1 MLFREVILARLFLVF
16 ERFKLLRAL
25 KIGEKKKKKAL
36 KISSWL
42 GVGKVK
48 IWSDLRAAAQHQVT
62 IDPKHKK
69 VSVQLACEERK
80 THNSTTVSSP
90 II

>member
-1 MLFREVILARLFLVF
+1 M
-16 ERFKLLRAL
+16 
-25 KIGEKKKKKAL
+25 L

-48 IWSDLRAAAQHQVT
+48 IWEDLRAAAQHQLT
-62 IDPKHKK
+62 MDSKQNK
-69 VSVQLACEERK
+69 VSVQLACKERE